1 MHQLIATGA
10 LRMTQWSKIMFE
22 YMVTWMQLKTDRR
35 AVTALEYGLIAGA
48 VSVVLIAAMA
58 LFGPALT
65 GVFGKITTALTG

>member
-1 MHQLIATGA
+1 
-10 LRMTQWSKIMFE
+10 MFV
-22 YMVTWMQLKTDRR
+22 YLMTWMQLKSDRR

-65 GVFGKITTALTG
+65 GVFTKVSTALNG

>member
-1 MHQLIATGA
+1 MLHMI
-10 LRMTQWSKIMFE
+10 
-22 YMVTWMQLKTDRR
+22 TWMQLKTDRR

-65 GVFGKITTALTG
+65 AVFGKVSTALAG